1 MRRARRPRRA
11 AGLTYLPVMILVA
24 IIGLVGAATLRVD
37 ALMQRAAA
45 EQELLEMGATF
56 SEALRS
62 YADATPPGQ
71 PR

>member
-1 MRRARRPRRA
+1 
-11 AGLTYLPVMILVA
+11 MILVA